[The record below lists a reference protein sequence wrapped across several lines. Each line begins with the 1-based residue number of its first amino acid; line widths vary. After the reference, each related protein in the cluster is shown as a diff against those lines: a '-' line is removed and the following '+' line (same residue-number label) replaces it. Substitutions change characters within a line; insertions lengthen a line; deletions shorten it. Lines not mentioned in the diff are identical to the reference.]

1 LTGQHPEETVCV
13 EEEEEKRR
21 RGESEDCGL
30 VCSTYSIGYRR
41 RTKYGG
47 APAIF
52 FSFFS
57 SKSKT

>member
-1 LTGQHPEETVCV
+1 LTGQHPEETVGV
-13 EEEEEKRR
+13 EEEEEKRRR

-47 APAIF
+47 APAIIFLF
-52 FSFFS
+52 FIEI
-57 SKSKT
+57 